1 MPSMID
7 IVLILF
13 LIFIIGGAVFYV
25 VKAKKNG
32 AKCIGCP
39 ASGTC
44 SSKKCGQSE
53 CHCGSTEEAHTG
65 CCCNHSDTN

>member
-1 MPSMID
+1 MTD
-7 IVLILF
+7 LI
-13 LIFIIGGAVFYV
+13 IIGILLFVVGGAILYI

-44 SSKKCGQSE
+44 GKKGCNCESQSN
-53 CHCGSTEEAHTG
+53 TK
-65 CCCNHSDTN
+65 